1 MEFFIKNNNMDNKEL
16 DEKQKIPV
24 DYYKDIAT
32 IGNELKEIRESI
44 DFMNTQIATYHDSVT
59 SFRKFVDDE
68 QAIQTHCLTDIQA
81 KLQRVN
87 SSVSGIPNL
96 VEVTSE
102 IDRIKGIEEIVGNID
117 YNLRN
122 AASSAGGDD
131 DYKKMLRN
139 KISEYEE
146 DLYKKLMRQY
156 VIDTLISLYTQINN
170 RLRISGT
177 DETLKHVLDMFLY
190 KLETLGIKA
199 CSSKSGDS
207 FNPQCMTTG
216 HYPNIDT
223 DDDELDG
230 KVAESVCPM
239 FVWTLPTVRQQA
251 EQLLLQEEEVTL
263 YHKSKK
269 NFQQ

>member
-1 MEFFIKNNNMDNKEL
+1 MKNNSIDNKEL
-16 DEKQKIPV
+16 SENQKTPV
-24 DYYKDIAT
+24 DYFNDITT
-32 IGNELKEIRESI
+32 IRNELKEIRESI
-44 DFMNTQIATYHDSVT
+44 DYMNTQITTYHDSVT
-59 SFRKFVDDE
+59 SFRKFVDNE
-68 QAIQTHCLTDIQA
+68 QAIQTHCLTDIQT

-122 AASSAGGDD
+122 ASSSVGGDD
-131 DYKKMLRN
+131 VYKNMLRE

-146 DLYKKLMRQY
+146 DLYKKLMRKY
-156 VIDTLISLYTQINN
+156 VIDNLISLYLQIND

-177 DETLKHVLDMFLY
+177 DESLKHVLDLILN

-199 CSSKSGDS
+199 YSSKPGDS
-207 FNPQCMTTG
+207 FNPQYMTTG

-223 DDDELDG
+223 NNGELDG

-239 FVWTLPTVRQQA
+239 FVWELPIVRQQV
-251 EQLLLQEEEVTL
+251 EQMLLQEEEVTL
-263 YHKSKK
+263 YHK
-269 NFQQ
+269 Q